1 VDNCLVVYTIIGYAC
16 AYALLAGFFIIERF
30 VRRGDG
36 TKDMG
41 RGSFDAGSTTA
52 VSIAMGVAFVVVP
65 LGPLWN
71 WLRIG
76 PMLNLWAALIGVIL
90 GAAGLVIRY
99 FAFSTLGRFFT
110 RTLRQQDDH
119 RLITTGIYRRIR
131 HPGYLSDIM
140 IFVGAAL
147 AMRNLVVLLVVIVLY
162 VPAYAYRIWAEEKML
177 VQIFGPEYA
186 AYQKVSKRLVPFII

>member
-1 VDNCLVVYTIIGYAC
+1 MVCSIIGYVL

-30 VRRGDG
+30 VRQGDG

-41 RGSFDAGSTTA
+41 RGHFDAGSTTA
-52 VSIAMGVAFVVVP
+52 VSIAMGVAFVIVP
-65 LGPLWN
+65 LAPLWN

-76 PMLNLWAALIGVIL
+76 PVINLWAGLTGVII

-110 RTLRQQDDH
+110 RTLRQQSDH
-119 RLITTGIYRRIR
+119 RLITTGIYKRIR

-140 IFVGAAL
+140 IFIGAAL

-162 VPAYAYRIWAEEKML
+162 IPAYAYRIRAEENML
-177 VQIFGPEYA
+177 VQIFGQDYI
-186 AYQKVSKRLVPFII
+186 AYQKTSKRLVPFVI